1 MFTMDT
7 AFTVI
12 NKDVQINTRQVY
24 QKDVLI
30 TVIPGDEIMLDTWTT
45 EEDFG

>member
-7 AFTVI
+7 AFTVT
-12 NKDVQINTRQVY
+12 NQNVQINTRQVY

-30 TVIPGDEIMLDTWTT
+30 TINVGDEIMLDTWNT

>member
-7 AFTVI
+7 AFTVTNRDI
-12 NKDVQINTRQVY
+12 QINTRQVY

-30 TVIPGDEIMLDTWTT
+30 TINGGDEILLDTWNT
-45 EEDFG
+45 EEDA

>member
-7 AFTVI
+7 AFTVT
-12 NKDVQINTRQVY
+12 NQNVQINTRQVY

-30 TVIPGDEIMLDTWTT
+30 TINGGDEILLDTWTT